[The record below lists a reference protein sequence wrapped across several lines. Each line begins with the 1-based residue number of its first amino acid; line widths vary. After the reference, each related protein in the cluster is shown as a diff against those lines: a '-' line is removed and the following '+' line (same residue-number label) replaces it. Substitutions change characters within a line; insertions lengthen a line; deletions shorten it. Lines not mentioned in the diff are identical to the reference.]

1 VLRSTLKSV
10 VHAVKE
16 SQDKGQLP
24 QDAYLWGNIVRRM
37 QQAGRATL
45 REQAG
50 KALHAV
56 RARKTDGWR
65 ALLTDGRLALEDSLR
80 LARREAEQLEAFR
93 IFERLEGTIH
103 AHRAQAVVMLKY
115 LELEADKLV
124 CSLPPDRRFELRQ
137 IARELRDAGLGQAQH
152 TRGDQNCGQ
161 CVRQLV
167 PDKKGGDCCSGMVF
181 MAFDEL
187 DALFRVLLGESAP
200 IIRSWSGDFTRCGFL
215 INDRC
220 SLTPGTRPVVCTA
233 YYCTPYRTAL
243 QEAGRWEPLGELLNA
258 LQDARAQL
266 GFKVKMSRRFGLGE
280 VTHGADAHPV
290 DFYWER
296 LRTRG
301 ARHAASS
308 ADATKGTRLPRLR
321 IMQ

>member
-1 VLRSTLKSV
+1 MLRSTLKSV

-124 CSLPPDRRFELRQ
+124 ELEKLLTNEQ
-137 IARELRDAGLGQAQH
+137 LAQLRDG
-152 TRGDQNCGQ
+152 
-161 CVRQLV
+161 RQTV
-167 PDKKGGDCCSGMVF
+167 TATPKVTAAEK
-181 MAFDEL
+181 
-187 DALFRVLLGESAP
+187 SA
-200 IIRSWSGDFTRCGFL
+200 TT
-215 INDRC
+215 N
-220 SLTPGTRPVVCTA
+220 
-233 YYCTPYRTAL
+233 
-243 QEAGRWEPLGELLNA
+243 
-258 LQDARAQL
+258 
-266 GFKVKMSRRFGLGE
+266 
-280 VTHGADAHPV
+280 
-290 DFYWER
+290 
-296 LRTRG
+296 
-301 ARHAASS
+301 
-308 ADATKGTRLPRLR
+308 
-321 IMQ
+321 